1 VEVRDSGL
9 DLLEAGGDEG
19 QMVIFQGV
27 LCSIVVQRDG
37 SAKFSGNL
45 VMSLLLYICICEL

>member
-1 VEVRDSGL
+1 MEVRDSGL